1 MQSRVGVDSGRPKL
15 DLFEEASVMTSPA
28 TAIKTEIRTDNHELG
43 EEMVASF
50 LYQVHLYHW
59 LDTEGH
65 GRFLAA
71 DDL

>member
-1 MQSRVGVDSGRPKL
+1 MALLVGLQVP
-15 DLFEEASVMTSPA
+15 F
-28 TAIKTEIRTDNHELG
+28 ICTDNHELG

-59 LDTEGH
+59 LETEGH
-65 GRFLAA
+65 GRFLAD